1 MKASRSG
8 AVGPA
13 GAVMGMAWALEGVRC
28 GCHPCARDARPSM
41 HREAL
46 MRHVGATGSSA
57 ITHACAAGQ
66 QSAVPHKP
74 MSAGYQIKHLLCWT
88 PPQHLKSGSI

>member
-1 MKASRSG
+1 
-8 AVGPA
+8 
-13 GAVMGMAWALEGVRC
+13 
-28 GCHPCARDARPSM
+28 
-41 HREAL
+41 

-88 PPQHLKSGSI
+88 HGSI